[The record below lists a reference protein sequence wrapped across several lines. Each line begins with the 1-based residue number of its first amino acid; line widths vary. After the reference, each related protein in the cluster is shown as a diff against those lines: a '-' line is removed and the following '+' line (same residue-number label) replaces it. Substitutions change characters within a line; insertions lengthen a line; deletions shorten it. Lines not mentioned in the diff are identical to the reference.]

1 MRKKKKNLLI
11 FMFLIIVAIL
21 MLLPFVW
28 LILSSFRENMD
39 LLSNPFGI
47 PKNLS
52 INNYIDVFRRQP
64 MLRYLANT
72 CVVAAIAVL
81 LDVLVSMLT
90 GYAMLHRFRFRK
102 TLSVMFYIGLFI
114 PANAFMVPYYIMIT
128 KVGLYDNVIGLGLIY
143 AAINLPFGIMI
154 IRGFMETLPK
164 QVMESGRIDGA
175 TTNQLLWKI
184 VFPMSSPG
192 IVTVCIFII
201 INSWNELFFA
211 NLLTQSAKSQT
222 ITVAI
227 KSFLSAFEANYGY
240 AFAAM
245 MISILPTII
254 VYVIL
259 TNKIIGGMT
268 AGAVKE

>member
-114 PANAFMVPYYIMIT
+114 PANAFMVPY
-128 KVGLYDNVIGLGLIY
+128 
-143 AAINLPFGIMI
+143 
-154 IRGFMETLPK
+154 
-164 QVMESGRIDGA
+164 
-175 TTNQLLWKI
+175 
-184 VFPMSSPG
+184 
-192 IVTVCIFII
+192 
-201 INSWNELFFA
+201 
-211 NLLTQSAKSQT
+211 
-222 ITVAI
+222 
-227 KSFLSAFEANYGY
+227 
-240 AFAAM
+240 
-245 MISILPTII
+245 
-254 VYVIL
+254 
-259 TNKIIGGMT
+259 
-268 AGAVKE
+268 